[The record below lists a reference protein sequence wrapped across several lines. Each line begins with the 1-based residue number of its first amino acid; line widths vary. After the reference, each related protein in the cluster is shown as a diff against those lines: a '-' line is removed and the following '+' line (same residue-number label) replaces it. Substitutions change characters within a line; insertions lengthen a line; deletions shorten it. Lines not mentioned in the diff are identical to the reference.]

1 MSYPD
6 ALKKLKS
13 VYDRVSS
20 NVADVLVEI
29 ELYEDLFK
37 KSATDINNL
46 LKRLNIDNWHFYTSQ
61 PRSYFR
67 VEHINDDVIKA
78 WNRRDHIDDSI
89 DSSVSYPSPSSN
101 LSGFR
106 EDIDKS
112 LLSVIRRS
120 KLNLPLFMD
129 RGVKTIRTIESL
141 VTEDLR
147 RDLSDIANELN
158 QSYENVMRMISK
170 VQGIS
175 DSYRKALT
183 TREQQAANEWFA
195 EGYVKKGMNLKLLL
209 SSIGYPYHSEEII
222 GIVDNTVVTTEREY
236 PELLRLNSQSS
247 IPYTDY
253 DEIRK
258 ATWRTYN
265 SNIDVDKIINLEKYV
280 DNFEKKY
287 TE

>member
-46 LKRLNIDNWHFYTSQ
+46 LKRFNIDNWHFYTPQ
-61 PRSYFR
+61 PRSCFR
-67 VEHINDDVIKA
+67 VEHINDDVMEAQNKKIYNSA
-78 WNRRDHIDDSI
+78 
-89 DSSVSYPSPSSN
+89 SSLVSYPSPSSN

-120 KLNLPLFMD
+120 RLNLPLFMD

-147 RDLSDIANELN
+147 RDLSDIATELN

-222 GIVDNTVVTTEREY
+222 DIVDNTVVTTEREY

-287 TE
+287 TG

>member
-1 MSYPD
+1 MSYTD

-46 LKRLNIDNWHFYTSQ
+46 LKRFNIDNWHFYTPQ
-61 PRSYFR
+61 PRSCFR
-67 VEHINDDVIKA
+67 VEHINDDVMEAQNKRIYNSA
-78 WNRRDHIDDSI
+78 
-89 DSSVSYPSPSSN
+89 SSLVSYPSPSSN

-120 KLNLPLFMD
+120 RLNLPLFMD

-170 VQGIS
+170 AQGIS
-175 DSYRKALT
+175 DSYHKALT

-209 SSIGYPYHSEEII
+209 SSIGYPYHSEEIV

-287 TE
+287 MG

>member
-37 KSATDINNL
+37 KSTTDINNL
-46 LKRLNIDNWHFYTSQ
+46 LKRFNIDNWHFYTPQ
-61 PRSYFR
+61 PRSCFR
-67 VEHINDDVIKA
+67 VEHINDDVMEAQNKRIYNSA
-78 WNRRDHIDDSI
+78 
-89 DSSVSYPSPSSN
+89 SSLVSYPSPSSN

-120 KLNLPLFMD
+120 RLNLPLFMD

-147 RDLSDIANELN
+147 RDLSDIATELN

-287 TE
+287 TG

>member
-37 KSATDINNL
+37 KSAADINNL
-46 LKRLNIDNWHFYTSQ
+46 LKRFNIDNWHFYTSQ
-61 PRSYFR
+61 PRSCFR
-67 VEHINDDVIKA
+67 VEHINDDVMEAQNKRIYNSA
-78 WNRRDHIDDSI
+78 
-89 DSSVSYPSPSSN
+89 SSLVSYPSPSSN

-120 KLNLPLFMD
+120 RLNLPLFMD

-287 TE
+287 MG

>member
-46 LKRLNIDNWHFYTSQ
+46 LKRFNIDNWHFYTPQ
-61 PRSYFR
+61 PRSCFR
-67 VEHINDDVIKA
+67 VEHINDDVMEAQNKRIYNSA
-78 WNRRDHIDDSI
+78 
-89 DSSVSYPSPSSN
+89 SSLVSYPSPSSN

-120 KLNLPLFMD
+120 RLNLPLFMD

-147 RDLSDIANELN
+147 RDLSDIATELN

-170 VQGIS
+170 AQGIS
-175 DSYRKALT
+175 DSYHKALT

-209 SSIGYPYHSEEII
+209 SSTGYPYHSEEII
-222 GIVDNTVVTTEREY
+222 DIVDNTVVTTEREY

-287 TE
+287 TG

>member
-13 VYDRVSS
+13 DYDRVSS
-20 NVADVLVEI
+20 NIADVLAEI

-46 LKRLNIDNWHFYTSQ
+46 LKRFNIDNWHFYTPQ
-61 PRSYFR
+61 PRSCFR
-67 VEHINDDVIKA
+67 VEHINDDVMEAQNKRIYNSA
-78 WNRRDHIDDSI
+78 
-89 DSSVSYPSPSSN
+89 SSLVSYPSPSSN

-120 KLNLPLFMD
+120 RLNLPLFMD

-147 RDLSDIANELN
+147 RDLSDIATELN

-287 TE
+287 MG